1 VSQRA
6 LTLPEFAPFPP
17 PNPSQGSADS
27 PPLFPAPARR
37 LEFDRLP
44 ESITANGNC
53 LKGAGFALLFEVVAA
68 LSIYGGWLLWK
79 VLR

>member
-1 VSQRA
+1 MSQRA

-17 PNPSQGSADS
+17 PAPSLRTAAPASQ
-27 PPLFPAPARR
+27 FPAPAKRF
-37 LEFDRLP
+37 EIDRLP
-44 ESITANGNC
+44 ESAVIDGSC
-53 LKGAGFALLFEVVAA
+53 LKGAGFAVVLEVLAA